1 MVCNSCEAAL
11 AKASSAV
18 AVAATATANVG
29 GGSSSGDGADPEDSD
44 SAAPGTMPYGPVVTL
59 GNMAVGVYM
68 LVSMAAGAAVIVF

>member
-1 MVCNSCEAAL
+1 VVRNSCETAL

-29 GGSSSGDGADPEDSD
+29 GGSGSGDGADPEGSD
-44 SAAPGTMPYGPVVTL
+44 SAAPSTLPYGPVVTL

-68 LVSMAAGAAVIVF
+68 LVAMAAGAAMVVF